1 MPADLYSALL
11 RPLLF
16 RLPADWSHDLARL
29 ALRWPVAWRL
39 LAGRWRPDSSLR
51 TELAGIPLASPIG
64 LAPGFDKNGDLLT
77 SLGQLGFGYLV
88 VGSITKEP
96 RKGNPLPRLLRDPGR
111 RSISNSMGLPNQ
123 GLRVAVEYLRRA
135 PKSPP
140 VIASVAGFSG
150 SELVD
155 CALAVEPHA
164 AAVEIGLVCPN
175 TTDTERLE
183 ELRIFHALV
192 EELSRRKSKPV
203 FIKLPP
209 HHDGVQRHHVV
220 AMVDACL
227 QAGIDG
233 LSLSG
238 TRSVSE
244 PRLAMGKGSLA
255 GRPVFLDTLRI
266 VGDLAERA
274 GGRLAIKAAGGV
286 FTGGDARQILDAGAD
301 AVEVYSSFIYR
312 GWDVARRIAAE
323 LAELGSLPQRS
334 PNRLGRDRD
343 AVQSGTVGR

>member
-1 MPADLYSALL
+1 MPSHSAS
-11 RPLLF
+11 RPLFCAAQAAAVSPPSGLVA
-16 RLPADWSHDLARL
+16 RPGAVGAALACRL
-29 ALRWPVAWRL
+29 APSGRPLAPRL
-39 LAGRWRPDSSLR
+39 EPPHRAGRHP
-51 TELAGIPLASPIG
+51 AG
-64 LAPGFDKNGDLLT
+64 
-77 SLGQLGFGYLV
+77 Q
-88 VGSITKEP
+88 
-96 RKGNPLPRLLRDPGR
+96 PGR

-286 FTGGDARQILDAGAD
+286 FTGGDARQMLDAGAD